1 MQGWFLGRNEV
12 IHFPSLPI
20 RALPAVCCSVTT
32 KLGEFLED
40 FYLAQFS
47 LSSGDLLSQPVHLP
61 KVDSCSITA
70 SFLGGRVGVE
80 EGWGRTVE
88 QG

>member
-70 SFLGGRVGVE
+70 SILGGGVGVE